1 MGYNQIGILLGICAI
16 AFLGFTMKKIRNP
29 YIKGIWKSALLV
41 FILYVALLIFIEIRW
56 QFISEYASTYD
67 LNGNGFVDLDEYS
80 DKAMEA
86 MNKKMIGANIRIY
99 APLTMAV
106 FSSMIGFAYLISD
119 WAVTNLKNK
128 EQKKLG

>member
-1 MGYNQIGILLGICAI
+1 MGYNQIGILLGVCAI
-16 AFLGFTMKKIRNP
+16 AFLGFTIKKIRNP
-29 YIKGIWKSALLV
+29 YIKGIWKSTLLV
-41 FILYVALLIFIEIRW
+41 FTLYVALLVFIEIRW

-80 DKAMEA
+80 DEAIEA
-86 MNKKMIGANIRIY
+86 MNQRTQGANIRTY

>member
-1 MGYNQIGILLGICAI
+1 MV
-16 AFLGFTMKKIRNP
+16 FTI
-29 YIKGIWKSALLV
+29 YAALLV
-41 FILYVALLIFIEIRW
+41 FIEIRW

-67 LNGNGFVDLDEYS
+67 LNRNGFVDLNEYS
-80 DKAMEA
+80 DEAIEA
-86 MNKKMIGANIRIY
+86 MNKKTYGADIRTY

-128 EQKKLG
+128 EQKK